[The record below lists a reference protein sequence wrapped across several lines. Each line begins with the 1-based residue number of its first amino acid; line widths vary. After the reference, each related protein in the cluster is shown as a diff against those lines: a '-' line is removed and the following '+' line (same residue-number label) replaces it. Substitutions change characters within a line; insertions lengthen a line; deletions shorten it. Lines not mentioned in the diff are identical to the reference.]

1 MLFRSLVDVHQALG
15 HGPEYITIVQRISA
29 ALLEP
34 DEIDAL
40 AVLGQEAAHRLV
52 GIGRLQQFDVADAR
66 GQDRVLESER
76 RGLAAPVDAQAGQ
89 RPLLPQTR
97 PGARATVA
105 FAPSPRVV

>member
-1 MLFRSLVDVHQALG
+1 
-15 HGPEYITIVQRISA
+15 
-29 ALLEP
+29 
-34 DEIDAL
+34 
-40 AVLGQEAAHRLV
+40 VLGQEAAHRLV

-76 RGLAAPVDAQAGQ
+76 RGLAAPVDAQAEEL
-89 RPLLPQTR
+89 RLLPQTR